1 MNVET
6 WTPEKKFSGFVKDLR
21 NRFAGHHRLTP
32 APELTHPDFAFA
44 LELEEPLPEY
54 PLVCHYECGYG
65 DLYLGLEAGAIFPE
79 YASETI
85 TRVARTDEALHAWL
99 DWLVTPWVGK
109 LEHYLGV
116 TLSLRKANVNAAF
129 LQDSVAFLLD
139 LEGHRGHF
147 AVAGS
152 ALGHMPWHRTL
163 SVSTTTKRPMG
174 LPFVEAHTLI
184 EAGPFALQEIRRL
197 IRGALLRFGEP
208 NYALHVGDLAQGV
221 RLNMSGEDGGM
232 SVGSPMET
240 ASNRW
245 RMMTMTQTDNEKQLA
260 LEDVAF
266 GVDVLLDRRLVPLA
280 EIERVAEGSI
290 YPISPATPGR
300 TVALCCNGR
309 VFARGELVSVEGQ
322 LAVLISEGVGVAA
335 C

>member
-6 WTPEKKFSGFVKDLR
+6 WAPEKKFSHVIKDLR

-32 APELTHPDFAFA
+32 APELTHPGFSFA
-44 LELEEPLPEY
+44 LALEEPLPEY
-54 PLVCHYECGYG
+54 SLVCRYECGYG
-65 DLYLGLEAGAIFPE
+65 DLYVGLEAGAIFPE

-109 LEHYLGV
+109 IEHYLGV
-116 TLSLRKANVNAAF
+116 TLSLRNANVNTPFA
-129 LQDSVAFLLD
+129 QDSVAFLLD
-139 LEGHRGHF
+139 LEGRRGHI

-152 ALGHMPWHRTL
+152 ALGQMPWHRTL
-163 SVSTTTKRPMG
+163 LVSSTTERPTG

-184 EAGPFALQEIRRL
+184 EVGPFALHEIHKL
-197 IRGALLRFGEP
+197 VRGALLRLGEP
-208 NYALHVGDLAQGV
+208 SYALHVGDLAQGV

-232 SVGSPMET
+232 SVGSPIET
-240 ASNRW
+240 VSNQW
-245 RMMTMTQTDNEKQLA
+245 RMMTMTQTDNEERLT
-260 LEDVAF
+260 LDDVAF

-280 EIERVAEGSI
+280 EIERVVEGSI
-290 YPISPATPGR
+290 YPINPATPGK

-309 VFARGELVSVEGQ
+309 VFARGELVSVDGQ
-322 LAVLISEGVGVAA
+322 LAVLISEGVGAAA